1 MWRVAL
7 AAFVLI
13 GCQNKPTETQSSS
26 PAQVTASPAE
36 AAVEVVAS
44 DAALAIDAAPSI
56 DAAAERDAAVPAD
69 AIKTTT
75 VDHEGQGICKT
86 DADCELSS
94 WQPGCCTSAC
104 GAYAISKK
112 LLAEKK
118 AQETCPPKGTQLC
131 PPPSPC
137 PPLVWMADKAVC
149 KKGRCVAV
157 GHALDGRP

>member
-26 PAQVTASPAE
+26 PAQVTASPAV

-56 DAAAERDAAVPAD
+56 DAERDAAVPAD

-157 GHALDGRP
+157 GHAVDGRP

>member
-26 PAQVTASPAE
+26 RAQVTASPAE

-56 DAAAERDAAVPAD
+56 DAERDAAVPAD

-104 GAYAISKK
+104 GAYATSKK

>member
-26 PAQVTASPAE
+26 RAQVTASPAE

-56 DAAAERDAAVPAD
+56 DAERDAAVPAD